1 MKSLVFAAAGCA
13 ALLLA
18 ASLGAAPGA
27 SKAKV
32 SSCSCVAFRLDDI
45 QDYFLNHVQVE
56 VMEVFDRRNVSL
68 TVGVIG
74 NYFGSD
80 PMIANYVKGR
90 AGDPLFEVANHGW
103 DHENFAALGR
113 DEQSALVQSTNKK
126 IFDLLGVRPEVF
138 IAPYNI
144 VNEDTFGAM
153 QENGVRYIS
162 ANVKYDPPPYDIGGN
177 PSFYRFPE
185 TALMGDLND
194 DTAWLTFAR
203 GKVFTEI
210 EDSLTLHGFAVVAM
224 HPQNFAARDM
234 LVYQNMVD
242 HGHAEELEMLLDRIS
257 EHDIKVVTINEINRH
272 VVWEPEFYLQ
282 TQPRKETEMAGG

>member
-32 SSCSCVAFRLDDI
+32 PSCSCVAFRLDDI

-68 TVGVIG
+68 TIGVIG

-126 IFDLLGVRPEVF
+126 IFDLLGVRPEVS

-144 VNEDTFGAM
+144 VTKTLLP
-153 QENGVRYIS
+153 QC
-162 ANVKYDPPPYDIGGN
+162 KK
-177 PSFYRFPE
+177 
-185 TALMGDLND
+185 TACAILVQTSRTTRRPTTLAA
-194 DTAWLTFAR
+194 TR
-203 GKVFTEI
+203 VFT
-210 EDSLTLHGFAVVAM
+210 GF
-224 HPQNFAARDM
+224 
-234 LVYQNMVD
+234 
-242 HGHAEELEMLLDRIS
+242 
-257 EHDIKVVTINEINRH
+257 
-272 VVWEPEFYLQ
+272 
-282 TQPRKETEMAGG
+282 PRLP